1 METITFYSYKGGV
14 GRTLALANVA
24 IYLSR
29 FGNDVCIMDFDLEA
43 PGIHYKFPK
52 FLKTNDIK
60 AGLVD
65 CIYEFSHNKTIPGAI
80 NKFSLEIIPRSKSQ
94 GKIQLI
100 PAGNVISPN
109 YWKRL
114 ALIDWHSLFYEEH
127 SEGVPFFIELKERIE
142 KEFKPDFLLIDSRTG
157 VTEMGG
163 LCTSLLPDKVVFL
176 ITNNRENIEGAR
188 QILRSIRKVERLPG
202 QKPIEVTFALTRIPF
217 PSDDDNKEVEREIVK
232 NIQDFLNEPTKDLES
247 QLDVRDI
254 CVLHSDRDLELSE
267 SLRMVQE
274 GVTKETPLLHDYLKL
289 FSKIIPEEIITSKI
303 DNLLKGITANIL
315 NDPDKTQKE
324 LEYLVMVYPHHIT
337 LEKLINFYILRNE
350 RREKILNA
358 FHKLWKIFGIKD
370 PDILSKYVSFFMK
383 WDVYSSRSFMRE
395 EPNFDLE
402 IVEKY
407 LESNPKNKDEIE
419 MKLADAYVKYDKN
432 KMALKHYFQLL
443 ERIKEKNEV
452 INKILNICIDK
463 KLYEGALNLIVKYNN
478 IINSNASLI
487 LKKVE
492 ILFKTGNISE
502 VGKILEN
509 ETIKSNLFEEYP
521 RLYINVMNKLGKSDE
536 ADNKLNEAVMN
547 ALKKDSH
554 SILYEVGKIFYSL
567 DRVDEFKNKISEYP
581 NRNKIL
587 YELDQRYMER
597 RSYSH
602 FLADND
608 GAGAG

>member
-29 FGNDVCIMDFDLEA
+29 FGKDVCIMDFDLEA
-43 PGIHYKFPK
+43 PGLHYKFPK
-52 FLKTNDIK
+52 FLKTTDIK

-65 CIYEFSHNKTIPGAI
+65 CIYKFSHDKTIPESL
-80 NKFSLEIIPRSKSQ
+80 NKFSLEVIPRSKSQ

-100 PAGNVISPN
+100 PAGNVISSH

-188 QILRSIRKVERLPG
+188 QILRGIGKVERLPG

-217 PSDDDNKEVEREIVK
+217 PSDDDENESEKEREKEIVK
-232 NIQDFLNEPTKDLES
+232 NMQDFLNEPVGDLGG

-254 CVLHSDRDLELSE
+254 CVLHSNRDLELSE
-267 SLRMVQE
+267 SVRMDQE
-274 GVTKETPLLHDYLKL
+274 GVTEETPLLHDYLKL
-289 FSKIIPEEIITSKI
+289 FSKIIPEEIITPKI
-303 DNLLKGITANIL
+303 DALLDGITANIL

-324 LEYLVMVYPHHIT
+324 LEDLVRVYPHHRT

-350 RREKILNA
+350 GREKILNA
-358 FHKLWKIFGIKD
+358 FHKLWKIFEIED
-370 PDILSKYVSFFMK
+370 PDMLSKYVSLFMK
-383 WDVYSSRSFMRE
+383 RDVYPRSIE
-395 EPNFDLE
+395 EPNFELE
-402 IVEKY
+402 IIKKY
-407 LESNPKNKDEIE
+407 LELNPKNRDKIE
-419 MKLADAYVKYDKN
+419 MKLADAYEEYGDAKT
-432 KMALKHYFQLL
+432 ALKHYLQLL
-443 ERIKEKNEV
+443 ERIKEKNKV
-452 INKILNICIDK
+452 INKILNIYLCEE
-463 KLYEGALNLIVKYNN
+463 LYEDALKLITKYHD
-478 IINSNASLI
+478 IIDSNASLI

-492 ILFKTGNISE
+492 ILFKAGNILE

-509 ETIKSNLFEEYP
+509 ETIKSNLFDEDP
-521 RLYINVMNKLGKSDE
+521 RLYIGVMNKLRKSDE
-536 ADNKLNEAVMN
+536 VDKKLNEMVAN
-547 ALKKDSH
+547 ALKKDSLET
-554 SILYEVGKIFYSL
+554 LYRVGTIFYSL
-567 DRVDEFKNKISEYP
+567 NRADEFKNKISGYHKADE
-581 NRNKIL
+581 IL
-587 YELDQRYMER
+587 YKLKLNTEYRER
-597 RSYSH
+597 RL
-602 FLADND
+602 FNPF
-608 GAGAG
+608 